1 MRRRPGT
8 LLDLEASI
16 LGVLVD
22 ASRGGDDL
30 HGFAVAKALADRD
43 GARRLTAHGTLY
55 MALGRLED
63 AELVESRW
71 EDPASAE
78 AEGRP
83 RRRLYRVT
91 STGRVA
97 LATHATPA
105 TPPVSTDPGT
115 VAG

>member
-22 ASRGGDDL
+22 AGRDGHDL
-30 HGFAVAKALADRD
+30 HGFAVAKALGDRT
-43 GARRLTAHGTLY
+43 GAKRLTAHGTLY
-55 MALGRLED
+55 KALGRLEG

-71 EDPASAE
+71 EDPATAE

-83 RRRLYRVT
+83 RRRLYRIT
-91 STGRVA
+91 SAGRVA
-97 LATHATPA
+97 LAAHDAPA
-105 TPPVSTDPGT
+105 TGTVTTDPGT